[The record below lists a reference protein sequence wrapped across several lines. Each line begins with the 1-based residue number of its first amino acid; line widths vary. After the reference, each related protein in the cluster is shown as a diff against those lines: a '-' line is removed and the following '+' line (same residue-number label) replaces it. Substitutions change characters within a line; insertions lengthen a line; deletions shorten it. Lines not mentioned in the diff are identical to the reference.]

1 MKIFLVEDDTTLN
14 DIITSSL
21 KGIKCKVSAYNDGV
35 EALDNIHSGYD
46 LYLIDINL
54 PNVNGF
60 EILKSIK
67 ACKPDANIFIMSG
80 DTDINTI
87 LNAYDT
93 GCNDFIKKPFD
104 VREIV
109 AKIQNSIKEI
119 DDVVQLAHN
128 GIYTKSEK
136 TIQFGNKPPI
146 KLTKK
151 EMALLDILIKYRG
164 KNASNEAIEQYVWD
178 KQSDDDKAYVRQ
190 LVSKIKTKLP
200 YKDLIENHN
209 STGYKINLA
218 KEYLDKFEKEDF

>member
-1 MKIFLVEDDTTLN
+1 MRIFLVEDDKILN
-14 DIITSSL
+14 DIIVSSL
-21 KGIKCKVSAYNDGV
+21 KGIECKVSSFNDGI
-35 EALDNIHSGYD
+35 EALDNIHSGFD

-60 EILKSIK
+60 EILKKIK
-67 ACKPDANIFIMSG
+67 QCKPDANIFIMSG
-80 DTDINTI
+80 DVDINTI
-87 LNAYDT
+87 LNAYNT

-109 AKIQNSIKEI
+109 AKIQNSVKE
-119 DDVVQLAHN
+119 DEDEVALAHN
-128 GIYTKSEK
+128 GKYIRSEK
-136 TIQFGNKPPI
+136 TIQFGSKPVI

-164 KNASNEAIEQYVWD
+164 KSANNEAIEEYVWKQKDSD
-178 KQSDDDKAYVRQ
+178 KGYVRQ

-209 STGYKINLA
+209 STGYKIHLA
-218 KEYLDKFEKEDF
+218 KEYLAKFEKES